1 MLQSINLSYKFL
13 STGRFEVPRKI
24 DNEKRDQEL
33 SQAQRI
39 VSIIIGRLRHIKN
52 SIQYVDS
59 VVLDHRLIN
68 IPTEKSIGTL
78 KCFITFSF
86 KIQSNLVDDGIEP
99 IKIDLKNYCESL
111 LTFTFRQE
119 NFTIEISEDTESNF
133 DGIKNVVEVLRPLD
147 MQGKKTKLIP
157 RTLSTPLNV
166 TKLANVMLRTNSNIG
181 FSVMLNI
188 HGWNESEKELI
199 LQGGIQKE
207 DPLLNIAS
215 ILTQPPLEDGEEN
228 FVDKPICKIRFYS
241 ESDFSPYLLTEL
253 LECISSDF
261 LKTHHVKK
269 GSTDFTNEIKEIKDY
284 QLDGSAKID
293 NQYIKEPLLLKVYR
307 SLSLN
312 EIMNISP
319 IPREPIPGIKH
330 KKYNTYYPSITEVSP
345 TGLKIG
351 SVRTEALI
359 DPIDVNISEKD
370 RLRHFYVIGKTGT
383 GKSSL
388 LASMIIQDVLAH
400 KSAVIIDP
408 HGELCDDVISCV
420 PEKCLENIILID
432 PKYSLEYP
440 NCSLNVLDIGIDKE
454 KEPVEFYMMKDY
466 WTNELTSMFISL
478 YGTEIFGPRIQEY
491 FRAACLTLMEP
502 ENKGSLADI
511 PRLFTNNEY
520 RNKCREKLTDE
531 DAKEF
536 WETFDQMGSR
546 EKEEMIPYFTSKFS
560 PLIRS
565 YLIKN
570 FVSPSQSTFDI
581 EQSINEGKTIL
592 IKLSKGQLG
601 EMGMSLIGMLIL
613 SRIKSLIFARAKIE
627 AKKRTPI
634 SLYVDEFQNFISQ
647 DFETLLSE
655 ARKYGLSL
663 VLAHQYL
670 SQMQQTSFKLYGS
683 GNSSGIL
690 DAILGNVGSSA
701 IFRIGVKD
709 AKELQPFLGNPISE
723 TDLVNLNNYE
733 FISRIL
739 NNGILSSPMTVNAYR
754 HDLLDFPTNQNEL
767 QNRIKYLMER
777 FK

>member
-1 MLQSINLSYKFL
+1 MLQSINLNYRFL
-13 STGRFEVPRKI
+13 STGRFDIPRRT
-24 DNEKRDQEL
+24 DGEKREQEIN
-33 SQAQRI
+33 QTQRV

-52 SIQYVDS
+52 SIPYVNG
-59 VVLDHRLIN
+59 VVLDYRLIN
-68 IPTEKSIGTL
+68 FPDHESIGTL

-86 KIQSNLVDDGIEP
+86 KIHSDLIKDGIEQT
-99 IKIDLKNYCESL
+99 KTDLKNYCESL
-111 LTFTFRQE
+111 LTFTLRQE
-119 NFTIEISEDTESNF
+119 NFTIEFSEDNESNF
-133 DGIKNVVEVLRPLD
+133 ENIKNVVEILRHLD

-157 RTLSTPLNV
+157 RVLNTPLNV
-166 TKLANVMLRTNSNIG
+166 TKLANVMLRTNSVIG

-188 HGWNESEKELI
+188 HGWTESEKELI

-207 DPLLNIAS
+207 DPMLNIAAV
-215 ILTQPPLEDGEEN
+215 LTQPPLEDGEEN
-228 FVDKPICKIRFYS
+228 YVDKPICKIRFYS
-241 ESDFSPYLLTEL
+241 EGEFSPYLITEL

-261 LKTHHVKK
+261 LKTHNVKK
-269 GSTDFTNEIKEIKDY
+269 GSTDFTNEMNEIKNY
-284 QLDGSAKID
+284 ELDGSSLID
-293 NQYIKEPLLLKVYR
+293 SPYIKEPLLLKVYR

-345 TGLKIG
+345 IGLKIG
-351 SVRTEALI
+351 TVRTEAMI
-359 DPIDVNISEKD
+359 DPVDVKISEKD

-388 LASMIIQDVLAH
+388 LASMILQDVLAK

-408 HGELCDDVISCV
+408 HGELCDDVISCA
-420 PEKCLENIILID
+420 PEKCLEDIVLID
-432 PKYSLEYP
+432 PKYSIDYP

-454 KEPVEFYMMKDY
+454 KEPTEFYMMKDY

-478 YGTEIFGPRIQEY
+478 YGSEIFGPRIQEY

-502 ENKGSLADI
+502 ENRGSLADI
-511 PRLFTNNEY
+511 PRLFTNSEY
-520 RNKCREKLTDE
+520 LKKCRANLTDK
-531 DAKEF
+531 DAIEF
-536 WETFDQMGSR
+536 WETFDQMGSVQ
-546 EKEEMIPYFTSKFS
+546 KEEMIPYFSSKFS

-565 YLIKN
+565 YLIKG
-570 FVSPSQSTFDI
+570 FVSHPVSTLNI

-627 AKKRTPI
+627 AKKRVPI

-663 VLAHQYL
+663 ILAHQYL

-709 AKELQPFLGNPISE
+709 AKELQPFLGSPISE
-723 TDLVNLNNYE
+723 NDLVNLNNYE

-739 NNGILSSPMTVNAYR
+739 NNGNLSSPMTVNAYR
-754 HDLLDFPTNQNEL
+754 HDLLNYPTNQTEL
-767 QNRIKYLMER
+767 QSRINYLMER